1 MDQKTLEGGRFFMT
15 HFSKEAWCNYTLD
28 LLSHNERE
36 SMEQHLYECDH
47 CLALYMEI
55 IDEQNENLPI
65 INGDS
70 FTNEVMKQIKF
81 EKLKSEE
88 KMSKKQ
94 PRQIKS
100 TLIHYIIA
108 TAATLIFMASGLFHY
123 IFTVTSSF
131 EQSSKQSGVSIS
143 KQILNKTIHT
153 SKTNGG
159 SKHE

>member
-1 MDQKTLEGGRFFMT
+1 MT
-15 HFSKEAWCNYTLD
+15 HFSKEAWCNYILD
-28 LLSHNERE
+28 LLSNSERE

-55 IDEQNENLPI
+55 IDEQNENLPM
-65 INGDS
+65 INDDS
-70 FTNEVMKQIKF
+70 FTNEVMEQINF
-81 EKLKSEE
+81 EALESEE

-123 IFTVTSSF
+123 IFTVTASF

-143 KQILNKTIHT
+143 KQIVNKTIHT
-153 SKTNGG
+153 TKTNGG